1 MLEPVVLPA
10 DNYLES
16 GVSRFR
22 FESVNLSLVDL
33 EALGKSPV
41 GALVP
46 IAGTD
51 PRGSSWNYFAY
62 NPAPL
67 PTTPTLGLRALNAA
81 ATAAMAVVRL
91 DEALSQLPNPKLL
104 VRPFV
109 RREAVSTSA
118 LEGTYAA
125 FDEVLEAEFIDD
137 RHMSADQREA
147 YNYVKATDEALRLME
162 HYPLSRSVVGQLQKT
177 IVRGTSGDTYDAG
190 DLRQRLVRIGTPGQ
204 PIEDARYIPP
214 PNGLILD
221 QGFSDWEKWVNAESD
236 IPVVAK
242 VALAHYQFEA
252 LHPYNDGNGRIGR
265 LLAILQLIQDGVVRL
280 PVLNIAPWLEPRRDQ
295 YIQSLL
301 DVTRTGDFSPWVEF
315 FSEAVR
321 VQADEGIVTIRELL
335 GVRDEMVKLLRD
347 GGLRG
352 SGLHIAENLI
362 GYPVIDVPTA
372 REMIGKSFEA
382 ANQAVLRLVE
392 FGLLREITGRKMNRL
407 FACDRVLR
415 ITSNIGRRRQ

>member
-1 MLEPVVLPA
+1 
-10 DNYLES
+10 
-16 GVSRFR
+16 
-22 FESVNLSLVDL
+22 
-33 EALGKSPV
+33 
-41 GALVP
+41 
-46 IAGTD
+46 
-51 PRGSSWNYFAY
+51 
-62 NPAPL
+62 
-67 PTTPTLGLRALNAA
+67 
-81 ATAAMAVVRL
+81 
-91 DEALSQLPNPKLL
+91 
-104 VRPFV
+104 
-109 RREAVSTSA
+109 
-118 LEGTYAA
+118 
-125 FDEVLEAEFIDD
+125 
-137 RHMSADQREA
+137 
-147 YNYVKATDEALRLME
+147 
-162 HYPLSRSVVGQLQKT
+162 
-177 IVRGTSGDTYDAG
+177 
-190 DLRQRLVRIGTPGQ
+190 
-204 PIEDARYIPP
+204 
-214 PNGLILD
+214 
-221 QGFSDWEKWVNAESD
+221 
-236 IPVVAK
+236 VAK

-301 DVTRTGDFSPWVEF
+301 DVTLTGDFSPWVEF